1 MALLAEWLLPNL
13 EICGSNPF
21 FGKFNKLVIPNLLR
35 MEKRKLNNLGILLAK
50 VVEHLLV
57 IYLF

>member
-35 MEKRKLNNLGILLAK
+35 MEKLNNLGILLAK